1 MFMTNNCTSL
11 NGLPHIKIL
20 CLACI
25 QEVKLGKPNIT
36 SGKGSQYAI
45 AVNQMLNLNREHGGT
60 RNRNI

>member
-45 AVNQMLNLNREHGGT
+45 AVNQMSS
-60 RNRNI
+60 